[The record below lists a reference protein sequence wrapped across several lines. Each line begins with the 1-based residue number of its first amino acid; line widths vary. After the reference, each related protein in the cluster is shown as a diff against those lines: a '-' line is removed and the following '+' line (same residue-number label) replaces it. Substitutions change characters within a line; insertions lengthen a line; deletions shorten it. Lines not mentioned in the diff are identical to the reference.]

1 MDNNDLSNSLKLSR
15 FVHGFWRLLEW
26 KLSNLQLL
34 KLIEQDIE
42 LGIYSFDHADIY
54 GNYEC
59 EKQFGA
65 AIRTKPSLRSQIQ
78 IITKCGIKLKSDK
91 IDSRKIKFYD
101 YSYEHIVASAE
112 QSLINLKTDYIDL
125 LLLHRPSP
133 FFDPEEVAN
142 AFSYLNKSGKVLNFG
157 VSNFL
162 PSQCDMLNSFVGNS
176 LFTNQVEISP
186 YNLEHFDNGNMDYFI
201 KNKIRHM
208 AWSPLAGG
216 EIINP
221 TTEKGFR
228 IYNILKDIAKE
239 LDIEDLEQIAY
250 SWLLK
255 HPANIVPILGSGNIE
270 HIKIAVKSLK
280 INMSIEDWFRIY
292 VASKGES
299 LP

>member
-1 MDNNDLSNSLKLSR
+1 
-15 FVHGFWRLLEW
+15 
-26 KLSNLQLL
+26 
-34 KLIEQDIE
+34 

-201 KNKIRHM
+201 KNKIRPM

>member
-162 PSQCDMLNSFVGNS
+162 PSQCDMLNSFVGSS

-201 KNKIRHM
+201 KNKIRPM